1 MNNKLTTRLLLILFI
16 FGLGLYSLFPT
27 VKYQLLKDKEIPVYD
42 TVVNEEKFADLI
54 LKHEILFEMTE
65 DDWERLEKQASEK
78 IQIGTKKKLSK
89 EEVQYL
95 QSKSIKQGL
104 DLKGGIYIV
113 LEVDLP
119 QLVNNLAKNKDKKF
133 DIFINDL
140 KDGYTNNSVDF
151 FELFDSKATNQDLK
165 LPRYFITYG
174 KTKNQIIEQLKF
186 QADDSIN
193 RIIEIIQNR
202 VDQFGVSEPTIQKQG
217 NDRVIIELAGI
228 QDSER
233 ARGLLQSTA
242 LLELMI
248 VKDVESTNTII
259 RQIDNLSYSDN
270 QIGIKSQNED
280 ATNGGDLFSSDN
292 EVNDLQFSSLLIGI
306 GSDLAIDKENLEQF
320 NSILSQE
327 NIKQLLEATGSNF
340 LFSNSSRIF
349 LNDFGEEEEVY
360 IVYHLVNNAELTGG
374 VIENAQVRL
383 SQSGATAGQP
393 IVQMEMNSAGSREW
407 ARITGA
413 NIKKR
418 IAIVL
423 DKKVHM
429 APVINSQIFG
439 GSTVI
444 EGLDSVEEA
453 EDVAIVLRAGALP
466 VPVTIIDQKIVGPS
480 LGADSVQQGT
490 SSILIGLVLVV
501 LFIIFYYRMSGFIAS
516 FSLIWTLILLLGILA
531 LLQATLTLPGIA
543 GLILTVGMSIDANV
557 IIFER
562 IREEL
567 RKGKT
572 VRSAIDSGY
581 QRAITTIVDA
591 NLTTGIAA
599 GVLYQYGTGPIKGF
613 ATVLFWGIVVSMFTA
628 IIVTRFLFD
637 FTTSRRNVE
646 KLSI

>member
-1 MNNKLTTRLLLILFI
+1 MNNKLRTRLLLILFI
-16 FGLGLYSLFPT
+16 FGLGIYSLWPT
-27 VKYQLLKDKEIPVYD
+27 IKYQLLSD
-42 TVVNEEKFADLI
+42 TEKNN
-54 LKHEILFEMTE
+54 
-65 DDWERLEKQASEK
+65 
-78 IQIGTKKKLSK
+78 LSK
-89 EEVQYL
+89 DEVEYFGRNT
-95 QSKSIKQGL
+95 IKQGL

-119 QLVNNLAKNKDKKF
+119 QLVSNLAKNKDKKF
-133 DIFINDL
+133 DIFLNDL

-174 KTKNQIIEQLKF
+174 KTKNQIIEQLQF
-186 QADDSIN
+186 EANDSIN

-202 VDQFGVSEPTIQKQG
+202 IDQFGVSEPTIQKQG

-259 RQIDNLSYSDN
+259 RQIDNLSSSDN
-270 QIGIKSQNED
+270 QIGIKSQND
-280 ATNGGDLFSSDN
+280 NATNVGDLFSSDN
-292 EVNDLQFSSLLIGI
+292 EVNDLQFSSLLLGI
-306 GSDLAIDKENLEQF
+306 GSDLAVDKENLEQL
-320 NSILSQE
+320 NSILSQD
-327 NIKQLLEATGSNF
+327 NVKQLLEATRSNF
-340 LFSNSSRIF
+340 LFSNSSRTF

-383 SQSGATAGQP
+383 SQSGVTAGQP
-393 IVQMEMNSAGSREW
+393 IVQMEMSSAGAREW

-453 EDVAIVLRAGALP
+453 EDIAIVLRAGALP
-466 VPVTIIDQKIVGPS
+466 VPVTIIEERIVGPS
-480 LGADSVQQGT
+480 LGADSVRQGT
-490 SSILIGLVLVV
+490 SSILIGLVLVI

-531 LLQATLTLPGIA
+531 SLQATLTLPGIA

-572 VRSAIDSGY
+572 VRSAIDAGY

-599 GVLYQYGTGPIKGF
+599 GILYQYGTGPIKGF

-637 FTTSRRNVE
+637 FTTSRKNLE

>member
-1 MNNKLTTRLLLILFI
+1 MNSKLRTRLLLILFI
-16 FGLGLYSLFPT
+16 FGLGIYSLWPT
-27 VKYQLLKDKEIPVYD
+27 IKYQLLSD
-42 TVVNEEKFADLI
+42 TEKNNLSKNEVEY
-54 LKHEILFEMTE
+54 
-65 DDWERLEKQASEK
+65 LEKN
-78 IQIGTKKKLSK
+78 T
-89 EEVQYL
+89 
-95 QSKSIKQGL
+95 IKQGL
-104 DLKGGIYIV
+104 DLEGGIYIV

-119 QLVNNLAKNKDKKF
+119 QLVNNLANNKDKKF

-151 FELFDSKATNQDLK
+151 FELFDSKATDQDLK

-259 RQIDNLSYSDN
+259 RQIDNLSYSNN
-270 QIGIKSQNED
+270 QIGIRSQNED
-280 ATNGGDLFSSDN
+280 ATNAGDLFSSDN
-292 EVNDLQFSSLLIGI
+292 EVSDLQFSSLLIGI

-320 NSILSQE
+320 NNILSQE

-340 LFSNSSRIF
+340 LFSNSSRTF

-383 SQSGATAGQP
+383 SQSGVTAGQP
-393 IVQMEMNSAGSREW
+393 LVQMEMNSAGSREW

>member
-1 MNNKLTTRLLLILFI
+1 MNNKLRTRLLLILFI
-16 FGLGLYSLFPT
+16 FGLGIYSLWPT
-27 VKYQLLKDKEIPVYD
+27 IKYQLLSD
-42 TVVNEEKFADLI
+42 TEKNNLSKNEVEY
-54 LKHEILFEMTE
+54 
-65 DDWERLEKQASEK
+65 LEKN
-78 IQIGTKKKLSK
+78 T
-89 EEVQYL
+89 
-95 QSKSIKQGL
+95 IKQGL

-119 QLVNNLAKNKDKKF
+119 QLVNNLANNKVKKF

-151 FELFDSKATNQDLK
+151 FELFDSKATDQDLK

-280 ATNGGDLFSSDN
+280 ATNAGDLFSSDN
-292 EVNDLQFSSLLIGI
+292 EVSDLQFSSLLIGI

-320 NSILSQE
+320 NNILSQE

-340 LFSNSSRIF
+340 LFSNSSRTF

-383 SQSGATAGQP
+383 SQSGVTAGQP
-393 IVQMEMNSAGSREW
+393 LVQMEMNSAGSREW

-439 GSTVI
+439 GDTVI

-453 EDVAIVLRAGALP
+453 EDIAIVLRAGALP

>member
-1 MNNKLTTRLLLILFI
+1 MNSKLRTRLLLILFI
-16 FGLGLYSLFPT
+16 FGLGIYSLWPT
-27 VKYQLLKDKEIPVYD
+27 IKYQLLSD
-42 TVVNEEKFADLI
+42 
-54 LKHEILFEMTE
+54 
-65 DDWERLEKQASEK
+65 
-78 IQIGTKKKLSK
+78 TKKNNLSK
-89 EEVQYL
+89 EEVEYL
-95 QSKSIKQGL
+95 QSNSIKQGL

-119 QLVNNLAKNKDKKF
+119 QLVNNLANNKDKKF

-174 KTKNQIIEQLKF
+174 KTKDQIIEQLQF
-186 QADDSIN
+186 EANDSIN

-292 EVNDLQFSSLLIGI
+292 EINDLQFSSLLIGI

-374 VIENAQVRL
+374 VIEDAQVRL

-490 SSILIGLVLVV
+490 TSILIGLVLVV

>member
-1 MNNKLTTRLLLILFI
+1 MNNKLRTRLLLILFI
-16 FGLGLYSLFPT
+16 FGLGIYSLWPT
-27 VKYQLLKDKEIPVYD
+27 IKYQLLSD
-42 TVVNEEKFADLI
+42 TEKNN
-54 LKHEILFEMTE
+54 
-65 DDWERLEKQASEK
+65 
-78 IQIGTKKKLSK
+78 LSK
-89 EEVQYL
+89 NEVKYLEENT
-95 QSKSIKQGL
+95 IKQGL

-133 DIFINDL
+133 DIFLNDL

-151 FELFDSKATNQDLK
+151 FELFDTNATNQDLK

-174 KTKNQIIEQLKF
+174 KTKDQIIEQLKF
-186 QADDSIN
+186 EANDSIN

-248 VKDVESTNTII
+248 VKDIESTNTII
-259 RQIDNLSYSDN
+259 RQIDNLSSSDN
-270 QIGIKSQNED
+270 QIGIKSNNED
-280 ATNGGDLFSSDN
+280 STNVGDLFSSDD
-292 EVNDLQFSSLLIGI
+292 EVNNLKFSSLLIGI
-306 GSDLAIDKENLEQF
+306 GSDLAVDEENLEQL
-320 NSILSQE
+320 NNILSQD

-340 LFSNSSRIF
+340 LFSSSSRTF
-349 LNDFGEEEEVY
+349 LNDFGEEEEIY

-383 SQSGATAGQP
+383 SQSGVTAGQP
-393 IVQMEMNSAGSREW
+393 IVQMEMSSAGSREW

-453 EDVAIVLRAGALP
+453 EDIAIVLRAG
-466 VPVTIIDQKIVGPS
+466 
-480 LGADSVQQGT
+480 
-490 SSILIGLVLVV
+490 
-501 LFIIFYYRMSGFIAS
+501 
-516 FSLIWTLILLLGILA
+516 
-531 LLQATLTLPGIA
+531 
-543 GLILTVGMSIDANV
+543 
-557 IIFER
+557 
-562 IREEL
+562 
-567 RKGKT
+567 
-572 VRSAIDSGY
+572 
-581 QRAITTIVDA
+581 
-591 NLTTGIAA
+591 
-599 GVLYQYGTGPIKGF
+599 
-613 ATVLFWGIVVSMFTA
+613 
-628 IIVTRFLFD
+628 
-637 FTTSRRNVE
+637 
-646 KLSI
+646 

>member
-1 MNNKLTTRLLLILFI
+1 MNNKLRTRLLLILFI
-16 FGLGLYSLFPT
+16 FGLGIYSLWPT
-27 VKYQLLKDKEIPVYD
+27 IKYQLLSDTEKNNLSKDEVEY
-42 TVVNEEKFADLI
+42 
-54 LKHEILFEMTE
+54 
-65 DDWERLEKQASEK
+65 LEKN
-78 IQIGTKKKLSK
+78 T
-89 EEVQYL
+89 
-95 QSKSIKQGL
+95 IKQGL

-133 DIFINDL
+133 DIFLNDL

-174 KTKNQIIEQLKF
+174 KTKNQIIEQLQF
-186 QADDSIN
+186 EANDSIN

-217 NDRVIIELAGI
+217 NDRVMIELAGI

-259 RQIDNLSYSDN
+259 RQIDNLSSSEN
-270 QIGIKSQNED
+270 QIGNKSQND
-280 ATNGGDLFSSDN
+280 NATNVGDLFSSDN
-292 EVNDLQFSSLLIGI
+292 EVNDLQFSSLLLGI
-306 GSDLAIDKENLEQF
+306 GSDLAVDEENLEQL
-320 NSILSQE
+320 NSILSQD
-327 NIKQLLEATGSNF
+327 NVKQLLEATGSNF
-340 LFSNSSRIF
+340 LFSNTSKTF

-360 IVYHLVNNAELTGG
+360 IIYHLANNAELTGG

-383 SQSGATAGQP
+383 SQSGVTAGQP

-439 GSTVI
+439 GGTVI

-453 EDVAIVLRAGALP
+453 EDIAIVLRAGALP

-480 LGADSVQQGT
+480 LGADSVRQGT
-490 SSILIGLVLVV
+490 SSILIGLVLVI

-567 RKGKT
+567 KKGKT
-572 VRSAIDSGY
+572 VRSAIDAGY

-599 GVLYQYGTGPIKGF
+599 GILYQYGTGPIKGF

-637 FTTSRRNVE
+637 FTTSRKNLE

>member
-1 MNNKLTTRLLLILFI
+1 MNNKLRTRLLLILFI
-16 FGLGLYSLFPT
+16 FGLGIYSLWPT
-27 VKYQLLKDKEIPVYD
+27 IKYQLLSDTEKNNLSKDEVEY
-42 TVVNEEKFADLI
+42 
-54 LKHEILFEMTE
+54 
-65 DDWERLEKQASEK
+65 LEKN
-78 IQIGTKKKLSK
+78 T
-89 EEVQYL
+89 
-95 QSKSIKQGL
+95 IKQGL

-133 DIFINDL
+133 DIFLNDL

-151 FELFDSKATNQDLK
+151 FELFDNKATNQDLK

-174 KTKNQIIEQLKF
+174 KTKNQIIEQLQF
-186 QADDSIN
+186 EANDSIN

-259 RQIDNLSYSDN
+259 RQIDNLSSSEN
-270 QIGIKSQNED
+270 QIGIKSQND
-280 ATNGGDLFSSDN
+280 NATNVGDLFSSDN
-292 EVNDLQFSSLLIGI
+292 EVNDLQFSSLLLGI
-306 GSDLAIDKENLEQF
+306 GSDLAVDEENLEQL
-320 NSILSQE
+320 NSILSQD
-327 NIKQLLEATGSNF
+327 NVKQLLEATGSNF
-340 LFSNSSRIF
+340 LFSNTSKTF

-360 IVYHLVNNAELTGG
+360 IIYHLANNAELTGG

-383 SQSGATAGQP
+383 SQSGVTAGQP

-439 GSTVI
+439 GGTVI

-453 EDVAIVLRAGALP
+453 EDIAIVLRAGALP
-466 VPVTIIDQKIVGPS
+466 VPVTIIEERIVGPS
-480 LGADSVQQGT
+480 LGADSVRQGT
-490 SSILIGLVLVV
+490 SSILIGLVLVI

-567 RKGKT
+567 KKGKT
-572 VRSAIDSGY
+572 VRSAIDAGY

-599 GVLYQYGTGPIKGF
+599 GILYQYGTGPIKGF

-637 FTTSRRNVE
+637 FTTSRKNLE

>member
-1 MNNKLTTRLLLILFI
+1 MNNKLRTRLLLILFI
-16 FGLGLYSLFPT
+16 FGLGIYSLWPT
-27 VKYQLLKDKEIPVYD
+27 IKYQLLSD
-42 TVVNEEKFADLI
+42 TEKNN
-54 LKHEILFEMTE
+54 
-65 DDWERLEKQASEK
+65 
-78 IQIGTKKKLSK
+78 LSQD
-89 EEVQYL
+89 EVEYFG
-95 QSKSIKQGL
+95 KNTIKQGL

-119 QLVNNLAKNKDKKF
+119 QLVSNLAKNKDKKF
-133 DIFINDL
+133 DIFLNDL

-151 FELFDSKATNQDLK
+151 FELFDSKATDQDLK

-174 KTKNQIIEQLKF
+174 KTKNQIIEQLQF
-186 QADDSIN
+186 EANDSIN

-202 VDQFGVSEPTIQKQG
+202 IDQFGVSEPTIQKQG

-259 RQIDNLSYSDN
+259 RQIDNLSSSDN
-270 QIGIKSQNED
+270 QIGIKSQND
-280 ATNGGDLFSSDN
+280 NATNVGDLFSSDN
-292 EVNDLQFSSLLIGI
+292 EVNDLQFSSLLLGI
-306 GSDLAIDKENLEQF
+306 GSDLAVDKENLEQL
-320 NSILSQE
+320 NSILSQD
-327 NIKQLLEATGSNF
+327 NVKQLLEATRSTF
-340 LFSNSSRIF
+340 LFSNSSRTF

-374 VIENAQVRL
+374 VIEDAQVRL
-383 SQSGATAGQP
+383 SQSGVTAGQP
-393 IVQMEMNSAGSREW
+393 IVQMEMSSAGSREW

-418 IAIVL
+418 IAIIL

-453 EDVAIVLRAGALP
+453 EDIAIVLRAGALP
-466 VPVTIIDQKIVGPS
+466 VPVTIIEERIVGPS
-480 LGADSVQQGT
+480 LGADSVRQGT
-490 SSILIGLVLVV
+490 SSILIGLVLVI

-531 LLQATLTLPGIA
+531 SLQATLTLPGIA
-543 GLILTVGMSIDANV
+543 GLILTIGMSIDANV

-572 VRSAIDSGY
+572 VRSAIDAGY

-599 GVLYQYGTGPIKGF
+599 GILYQYGTGPIKGF

-637 FTTSRRNVE
+637 FTTSRKNLE

>member
-1 MNNKLTTRLLLILFI
+1 MNNKLRTRLLLILFI
-16 FGLGLYSLFPT
+16 FGLGIYSLWPT
-27 VKYQLLKDKEIPVYD
+27 IKYQLLSD
-42 TVVNEEKFADLI
+42 TEKNN
-54 LKHEILFEMTE
+54 
-65 DDWERLEKQASEK
+65 
-78 IQIGTKKKLSK
+78 LSK
-89 EEVQYL
+89 DEVEYFG
-95 QSKSIKQGL
+95 KNTIKQGL

-119 QLVNNLAKNKDKKF
+119 QLVSNLAKNKDKKF
-133 DIFINDL
+133 DIFLNDL

-174 KTKNQIIEQLKF
+174 KTKNQIIEQLQF
-186 QADDSIN
+186 EANDSIN

-259 RQIDNLSYSDN
+259 RQIDNLSSSDN
-270 QIGIKSQNED
+270 QIGIKSQND
-280 ATNGGDLFSSDN
+280 NATNVGDLFSSDN
-292 EVNDLQFSSLLIGI
+292 EVNDLQFSSLLLGI
-306 GSDLAIDKENLEQF
+306 GSDLAVDKENLEQL
-320 NSILSQE
+320 NSILSQD
-327 NIKQLLEATGSNF
+327 NVKQLLEATRSNF
-340 LFSNSSRIF
+340 LFSNSSRTF

-374 VIENAQVRL
+374 VIEDAQVRL
-383 SQSGATAGQP
+383 SQSGVTAGQP
-393 IVQMEMNSAGSREW
+393 IVQMEMSSAGSREW

-418 IAIVL
+418 IAIIL

-453 EDVAIVLRAGALP
+453 EDIAIVLRAGALP
-466 VPVTIIDQKIVGPS
+466 VPVTIIEERIVGPS
-480 LGADSVQQGT
+480 LGADSVRQGT
-490 SSILIGLVLVV
+490 SSILIGLVLVI
-501 LFIIFYYRMSGFIAS
+501 LFIILYYRMSGFIAS

-531 LLQATLTLPGIA
+531 SLQATLTLPGIA

-572 VRSAIDSGY
+572 VRSAIDAGY

-599 GVLYQYGTGPIKGF
+599 GILYQYGTGPIKGF

-637 FTTSRRNVE
+637 FTTSRKNLE